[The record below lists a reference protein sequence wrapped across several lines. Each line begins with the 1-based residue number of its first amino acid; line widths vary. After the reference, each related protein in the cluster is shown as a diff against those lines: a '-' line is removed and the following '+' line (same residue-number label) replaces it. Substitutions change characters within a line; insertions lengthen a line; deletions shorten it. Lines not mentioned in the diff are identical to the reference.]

1 MNSLYV
7 QRMMSG
13 LRASIR
19 DPPAEIIPERK
30 PRAPRKPKE
39 EVIEPESSDS
49 DSDSESDTSYISY
62 EELDVI
68 KKTFRDEP
76 CEYVSP
82 AGLDQTKTKKEAIQ
96 YLESKKCPKI
106 PKIKKSAKNIKMDNG
121 PPAPGPET
129 APAKKAP
136 RKTKAVAVPAPAP
149 VPVAA
154 PVVAAA
160 EPVKVAKA
168 KKAAAAPVAA
178 GEAAPVKAKRAPSEY
193 AKLVGSLMKG
203 KKMTMA
209 EAAKAAKA
217 QIDAAKKK
225 D

>member
-1 MNSLYV
+1 MNSIHV

-19 DPPAEIIPERK
+19 DPPEEIIPERK

-121 PPAPGPET
+121 PPAPGPRLLQ
-129 APAKKAP
+129 P
-136 RKTKAVAVPAPAP
+136 R
-149 VPVAA
+149 
-154 PVVAAA
+154 
-160 EPVKVAKA
+160 
-168 KKAAAAPVAA
+168 
-178 GEAAPVKAKRAPSEY
+178 RH
-193 AKLVGSLMKG
+193 LVRPRLWLFLLLLLFLSLPLWIPLPHPLRLRRLRR
-203 KKMTMA
+203 
-209 EAAKAAKA
+209 
-217 QIDAAKKK
+217 QLPPLSPLRRLRP
-225 D
+225 